1 VDAPTA
7 CGFRSFAVVMP
18 MELVFVGLMVVGLL
32 IFVHSLRL
40 RGCLSFGVWMLT
52 GMVVMGLL
60 LCYVSGW
67 LHL

>member
-1 VDAPTA
+1 
-7 CGFRSFAVVMP
+7 MKP

-60 LCYVSGW
+60 LCYVSGC